1 MKTKDFGLSC
11 LLASNQCEMLSHEL
25 DDRGQVWLEFKDN
38 DKTKKL
44 ERDFYNG
51 TAQVNLADYLSAHKT
66 LKNLIFNLRRRAYGD
81 HEYEL
86 HRRITY

>member
-11 LLASNQCEMLSHEL
+11 LLASNQCEMISQEL
-25 DDRGQVWLEFKDN
+25 DSRGQVWIEFQDT

-51 TAQVNLADYLSAHKT
+51 TVQVNLADFLSSHKMLKT
-66 LKNLIFNLRRRAYGD
+66 LIFQLRRQAYGD
-81 HEYEL
+81 NEFEL
-86 HRRITY
+86 HRRTTY